1 LAIVRFAF
9 ESGHMRRK
17 HLRAKSGHLSEKPK
31 RDGFYKHTPNYITA
45 AATMTAASTSAP
57 VGTFILNC
65 RALSDLCVA
74 RKSKAHRYSLYNA
87 FIADTSFPNRIHMR
101 RYTDFDQIASAAAER
116 RMSEVCAMQASKWE
130 FDNATNDDADDA
142 LSPPEEFSDRF
153 GIKAA
158 LIGLVAHRRYLV
170 CAQSEFREM
179 QCD

>member
-1 LAIVRFAF
+1 
-9 ESGHMRRK
+9 MRRK

-142 LSPPEEFSDRF
+142 VATGGVFRSIWDQGCIDR
-153 GIKAA
+153 A
-158 LIGLVAHRRYLV
+158 RRSSQVSGV
-170 CAQSEFREM
+170 CAVRVSRNAV
-179 QCD
+179 

>member
-1 LAIVRFAF
+1 MAIVRFAF

-116 RMSEVCAMQASKWE
+116 RMSEVCAMRSTTQQM
-130 FDNATNDDADDA
+130 TTQTM
-142 LSPPEEFSDRF
+142 LCR
-153 GIKAA
+153 
-158 LIGLVAHRRYLV
+158 HRRSFQIDLG
-170 CAQSEFREM
+170 SRLH
-179 QCD
+179 